1 MRLTTVLAAIL
12 VSATVA
18 AQSKAELSIE
28 YSFAPAKMEK
38 PDERAMAD
46 HLRAAINL
54 QCEFVNFDAT
64 TLVDL
69 IDEIED
75 SELKVGKTSI
85 SVRFFDGIWLNYVGV
100 TSEVGQSQPQI
111 GPHVWEGAA
120 DESDS
125 FATFVVQ
132 SGTRTKAY
140 ISKSGVMYVL
150 YPSNWSE
157 DYFLCMRDPDFRGRK
172 ID

>member
-1 MRLTTVLAAIL
+1 MRLIAVLAAIL
-12 VSATVA
+12 VSTTVA
-18 AQSKAELSIE
+18 AQSKIELSIE
-28 YSFAPAKMEK
+28 YSFAKSEMEK
-38 PDERAMAD
+38 PDVRAMAD
-46 HLRAAINL
+46 HLRSAINL
-54 QCEFVNFDAT
+54 QCEFVKFNAT

-69 IDEIED
+69 VEEIEESD
-75 SELKVGKTSI
+75 LSVIETSI
-85 SVRFFDGIWLNYVGV
+85 SVRFFDGVWLKYVGM
-100 TSEVGQSQPQI
+100 TSEVGQSQSRF

-120 DESDS
+120 DENDS

-132 SGTRTKAY
+132 SGARTKAY

-150 YPSNWSE
+150 YPSSWSE

>member
-1 MRLTTVLAAIL
+1 MRLIVVLIAVL
-12 VSATVA
+12 VGITAA
-18 AQSKAELSIE
+18 AQSKAEFSIE
-28 YSFAPAKMEK
+28 YSFPPAEMEE
-38 PDERAMAD
+38 PDSRAMTD
-46 HLRAAINL
+46 HLRSALIR
-54 QCEFVNFDAT
+54 QCEFVKFDAS

-69 IDEIED
+69 VEEIED
-75 SELKVGKTSI
+75 SGLRVGETSI
-85 SVRFFDGIWLNYVGV
+85 SVRFFDDVWLKYVGM
-100 TSEVGQSQPQI
+100 TSEVGQSQPRE

-120 DESDS
+120 DEKDS

-150 YPSNWSE
+150 YPSDWSE
-157 DYFLCMRDPDFRGRK
+157 NYFLCMRDPEFRGRK